1 MLLAFTLQAQP
12 TGNESINPLHSSS
25 SITSAPSTPLLFSPS
40 LFILWVPFSSSTWVH
55 NQTQEDF
62 LPYYQWSW
70 RYVPFFLFFNLII
83 LLPSPLSSWF
93 YVGLKAYLGKELG
106 VTDYFHISQDRINAF
121 ADATGISL
129 LTVLFCS
136 LPHSLSSLPIFLL
149 LSFPLTWDHRWL
161 PVDTCG
167 CGACGQRVSLW
178 RVLSL
183 SSSLFVLFC
192 FVLFCFVL
200 FCFVLFCFVL
210 FIYFTNRP
218 IAHGLLTLSLA
229 PFFVSQVFPKVEGVK
244 YGVNYGF
251 NKVPSLPLPISPSSP
266 LLSPS
271 PPPLPLLSPSCAL
284 LLFWAILN
292 LQIIGPLRNSSE
304 GRKQRKRTCRSTRIH
319 CYIGRCSSSLKVI
332 YSSLFLFL
340 PLFILFLSLFS
351 FELFLITFQDHI
363 WDWGYREACCSGWV
377 DHSLLWIAWG
387 HCYWSIINQSSN

>member
-1 MLLAFTLQAQP
+1 MD
-12 TGNESINPLHSSS
+12 S
-25 SITSAPSTPLLFSPS
+25 
-40 LFILWVPFSSSTWVH
+40 
-55 NQTQEDF
+55 
-62 LPYYQWSW
+62 
-70 RYVPFFLFFNLII
+70 
-83 LLPSPLSSWF
+83 
-93 YVGLKAYLGKELG
+93 
-106 VTDYFHISQDRINAF
+106 
-121 ADATGISL
+121 
-129 LTVLFCS
+129 
-136 LPHSLSSLPIFLL
+136 
-149 LSFPLTWDHRWL
+149 
-161 PVDTCG
+161 CG

-200 FCFVLFCFVL
+200 FCFVLFCFVLFCFVLFCFVLFCFVLFCFVLFCFVLFCFVLFCFVLFCFVLFCFVLFCFVYL

-251 NKVPSLPLPISPSSP
+251 NKVPSPISPSSP
-266 LLSPS
+266 L
-271 PPPLPLLSPSCAL
+271 PPIPLLSPSSVL

-319 CYIGRCSSSLKVI
+319 CYIGRCSSSLKVL

-363 WDWGYREACCSGWV
+363 
-377 DHSLLWIAWG
+377 
-387 HCYWSIINQSSN
+387 